1 MGKISRRQVEG
12 IDGLVQRTSEE
23 LAKYIH
29 HANGVSKFFIN
40 QIEGL
45 QEEVKRLKAHT
56 NYVEPQEVANA
67 NEPSAELLPNSQ

>member
-12 IDGLVQRTSEE
+12 IDDLVQRTSEE
-23 LAKYIH
+23 LAKYVRH
-29 HANGVSKFFIN
+29 MNGVTKFFIN

-67 NEPSAELLPNSQ
+67 NEEKQRKGE